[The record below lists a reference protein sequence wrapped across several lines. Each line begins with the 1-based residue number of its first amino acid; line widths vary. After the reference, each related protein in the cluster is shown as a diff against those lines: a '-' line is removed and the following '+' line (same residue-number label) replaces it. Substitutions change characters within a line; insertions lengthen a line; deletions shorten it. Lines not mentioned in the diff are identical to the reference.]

1 MMNNKQ
7 LRHILN
13 LSGGKDSAALAIY
26 LRDRIPDLE
35 YVFCD
40 TKKELP
46 ETYEYLDRLEAYLGR
61 RITRLDNGGRD
72 FDHHL
77 ALRRGFLPSP
87 RKRWCTEELKI
98 KPFERYVGNDQVLS
112 YVGLRA
118 DEDREGYLS
127 TKPNIV
133 PVFPF
138 KDDGLTLHDVLRIL
152 EGSGL
157 GLPRYYQW
165 RSRSGCF
172 FCFYQRKIE
181 WVGLF
186 ENHPDLFEEARRYEK
201 PEQGRGYTWCDNE
214 SLGELAK
221 PERVA
226 QIKREYDE
234 SLRKDAQ
241 EGPNRRLGDLFADAL
256 STKVITEVIETWET

>member
-1 MMNNKQ
+1 MTKK
-7 LRHILN
+7 LVRHILN

-26 LRDRIPDLE
+26 LRDRIPGLE

-61 RITRLDNGGRD
+61 SVIHLDNGGRD

-87 RKRWCTEELKI
+87 RNRWCTEELKI

-118 DEDREGYLS
+118 DEDRQGYVS
-127 TKPNIV
+127 TKPNII
-133 PVFPF
+133 PKFPF
-138 KDDGLTLHDVLRIL
+138 RDEGITLHDVLRIL
-152 EGSGL
+152 ESLGL
-157 GLPRYYQW
+157 GLPRYYWW

-181 WVGLF
+181 WVGLL
-186 ENHPDLFEEARRYEK
+186 ENHPELFEEARRYER
-201 PEQGRGYTWCDNE
+201 PELGQGYTWCDNE
-214 SLGELAK
+214 SLEELAK

-226 QIKREYDE
+226 QIKNEYAE
-234 SLRKDAQ
+234 SLLKGARKKTDT
-241 EGPNRRLGDLFADAL
+241 RLCGLFNDSLSADTMAEVMK
-256 STKVITEVIETWET
+256 SWKV